1 MYLTLTLTMTSP
13 DILIGWELLSESQ
26 QTDIKQILPPNF
38 TSYLSKND
46 VAKLV
51 SKRCA
56 KKNDNT
62 ATAVMIKVKSEVEL
76 P

>member
-1 MYLTLTLTMTSP
+1 MTSP

-62 ATAVMIKVKSEVEL
+62 VTAVMMMIKVKSEVEL